1 MLLDPTWV
9 PELDTLARRI
19 PERGETGEVVTNERH
34 RECLMRASSALERCI
49 GGVQSGGI
57 PISILASDIKEALN
71 ALDEIVGKT
80 YTEDILGRIF
90 SKFCIGK

>member
-49 GGVQSGGI
+49 DGVQSGGI

-80 YTEDILGRIF
+80 FTEDILGRIF

>member
-1 MLLDPTWV
+1 MVEDV
-9 PELDTLARRI
+9 AKRI

-34 RECLMRASSALERCI
+34 RECLMRASAALEQCVD
-49 GGVQSGGI
+49 GVHSGGI
-57 PISILASDIKEALN
+57 PLSILASDIKEALT

>member
-49 GGVQSGGI
+49 DGVQSGGI